1 MSAQY
6 PINGYSNLI
15 RQLEGKAKS
24 ILQREKELWL
34 GGKIRAQF
42 TKN

>member
-1 MSAQY
+1 MSAHY
-6 PINGYSNLI
+6 PINSYGNLI

-24 ILQREKELWL
+24 IQRREKGLWL

>member
-1 MSAQY
+1 MSAHY
-6 PINGYSNLI
+6 PINSYSNLI

-24 ILQREKELWL
+24 ILQREKGLWL